1 MPQIV
6 SLAIRSGNG
15 LLLKG
20 GKEALH
26 SNRCIHSVIT
36 SCLEPS
42 CTPALIGLVESRGE
56 IDELLAM
63 KEYIDLVVPRG
74 SNALVSHIQKNTS
87 IPVLGHADGI
97 CHIYVDENVDIEQA
111 RPPCSASLF
120 KIKYNTFF
128 GYFDPEKIFL
138 DDVNTKK
145 ELSLIQQMTVVLA
158 CMPEPFQPFQT
169 SDKYTKPI

>member
-1 MPQIV
+1 
-6 SLAIRSGNG
+6 
-15 LLLKG
+15 
-20 GKEALH
+20 
-26 SNRCIHSVIT
+26 
-36 SCLEPS
+36 
-42 CTPALIGLVESRGE
+42 
-56 IDELLAM
+56 M